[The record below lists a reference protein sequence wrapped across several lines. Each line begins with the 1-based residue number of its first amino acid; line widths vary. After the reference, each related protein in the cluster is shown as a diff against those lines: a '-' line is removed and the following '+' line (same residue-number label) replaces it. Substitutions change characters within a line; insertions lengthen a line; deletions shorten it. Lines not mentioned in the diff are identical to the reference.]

1 MKRVNELSQSSR
13 VIFQTVNFHAAV
25 KVVHTACGFLCFVT
39 QNFHLEIYATLF

>member
-1 MKRVNELSQSSR
+1 MSYHNHLESYFKTE
-13 VIFQTVNFHAAV
+13 NFHAAV